1 MGCAGDPVVQTPH
14 IDRLAA
20 TGIRFENVYCQGPLC
35 MPARASLLT
44 ERYVRDH
51 GVLLN
56 NLDVPVSMPTVVRDV
71 AEAGY
76 HTSCIGKMH
85 LWVHGGLKRRPQTRD
100 TRERIPQMQAYGFA
114 EPIETVGKLA
124 TVKIGSEYTDY
135 LTARGLYDT
144 YRQWVGARVYADAAE
159 DVAGQHVTTLPLW
172 TTGSNPV
179 SGDDYIDAWH
189 GRRAARWIE
198 EYDRPQPFFQWV
210 GFPGPHDPWDA
221 PAQYADLYRNAE
233 MPMPA
238 SLERPELPASGPFR
252 QFLDYFLNVHSDSP
266 HLTDAVI
273 SEIRRFYYGNITV
286 IDEGIGRILQA
297 MERRGLLDST
307 WVIYTSDHG
316 EMMGEHRMLTK
327 MVFYE
332 QAVQVPLIIRPPGGC
347 APRVVPEPVEHL
359 DLSAT
364 IRDIARAVGRPGS
377 AGQSLLGWVD
387 GGTGLSRSAIFSEN
401 FGLGMVRTADRKL
414 VFLEDTGEPV
424 QFFDLEADPHEDL
437 NVVGR
442 SDYRKDR
449 DELMENLVTPFL
461 SQGSAQQGSGILDR
475 LRKANQSRPGDV

>member
-1 MGCAGDPVVQTPH
+1 MADGGST
-14 IDRLAA
+14 
-20 TGIRFENVYCQGPLC
+20 IRGNQG
-35 MPARASLLT
+35 
-44 ERYVRDH
+44 
-51 GVLLN
+51 
-56 NLDVPVSMPTVVRDV
+56 
-71 AEAGY
+71 
-76 HTSCIGKMH
+76 
-85 LWVHGGLKRRPQTRD
+85 
-100 TRERIPQMQAYGFA
+100 
-114 EPIETVGKLA
+114 
-124 TVKIGSEYTDY
+124 
-135 LTARGLYDT
+135 
-144 YRQWVGARVYADAAE
+144 
-159 DVAGQHVTTLPLW
+159 TTLPLW

-221 PAQYADLYRNAE
+221 PAEYADLYRNVE

-238 SLERPELPASGPFR
+238 SLERPELPADGPFR

-273 SEIRRFYYGNITV
+273 SDIRRFDDGNITV
-286 IDEGIGRILQA
+286 IDDGIDRILQA
-297 MERRGLLDST
+297 MERRGLLDNT

-347 APRVVPEPVEHL
+347 APRVVTEPVEHL

-364 IRDIARAVGRPGS
+364 IRDIARSAGHPS
-377 AGQSLLGWVD
+377 FAGQSLLGWAGD
-387 GGTGLSRSAIFSEN
+387 GTGSSRSAIFSEN

-414 VFLEDTGEPV
+414 VFVEETGEPV
-424 QFFDLEADPHEDL
+424 QLFDLQADPHENL

-442 SDYRKDR
+442 GDYRKDR

-461 SQGSAQQGSGILDR
+461 SAGLA
-475 LRKANQSRPGDV
+475 RPGPRMPGQR